1 MGIQPE
7 TPTEHSPLTP
17 LASRLCDALESIGD
31 TVPQAAMVVMAVR
44 KSMLKNPV
52 SDDEIS
58 AALMWVEEMI
68 RSILVGPELY
78 ADGEMEDL

>member
-1 MGIQPE
+1 
-7 TPTEHSPLTP
+7 
-17 LASRLCDALESIGD
+17 
-31 TVPQAAMVVMAVR
+31 MVVLAVR
-44 KSMLKNPV
+44 KSMLRNPV
-52 SDDEIS
+52 SDAEIS